1 MKKKINLVGAIL
13 IAIVFF
19 TACTVNIN
27 QPNSNANNTN
37 VFPNENTVP
46 LPIDESIEQN
56 PWSVVVCSARTKS
69 VTLSAGTNET
79 DGEVFAIWQKD
90 TGQRE
95 FDLPARVQSLSRI
108 YLKGSA
114 SDKNQVEM
122 CVLYEGRPKKRV
134 EFDDDEDVIVS
145 STDIDDL
152 DKCRCAE

>member
-1 MKKKINLVGAIL
+1 MQIKISLIGAIL
-13 IAIVFF
+13 IPVVSFA
-19 TACTVNIN
+19 ACTTNVNQLN
-27 QPNSNANNTN
+27 RNTNNIN
-37 VFPNENTVP
+37 VFPNENTISSPV
-46 LPIDESIEQN
+46 DASTVQN

-90 TGQRE
+90 IEQRK
-95 FDLPARVQSLSRI
+95 FDLPVHVQKLSRI

-122 CVLYEGRPKKRV
+122 CVLYDGEPKKRV

-145 STDIDDL
+145 STDVDDL